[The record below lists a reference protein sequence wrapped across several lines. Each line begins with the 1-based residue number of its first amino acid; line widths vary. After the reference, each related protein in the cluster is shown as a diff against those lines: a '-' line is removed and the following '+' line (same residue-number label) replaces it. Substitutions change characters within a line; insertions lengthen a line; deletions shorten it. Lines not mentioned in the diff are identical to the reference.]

1 MPEATFD
8 PNWGS
13 MPGGW
18 LPEYTNGVLTGWW
31 RNTALDPSRGANQ
44 QGVQAGTD
52 YGFEYVP
59 ADKINGGEPATG
71 DIEYRTGGTSIEQ
84 NKPRGG
90 ALLEKVVPLAL
101 AAIAGGGAL
110 SAAGLGPY
118 AGAVQADMGL
128 LGAAP
133 AASSS
138 TGGSFLSD
146 LVGQSFANPDVAMGA
161 AQSAAPSFMAE
172 SAGLATAPM
181 SLAPYLGTSTAG
193 LGALGSAAGGALGAA
208 ANAVTP
214 ADYEIPPDWKPPAGT
229 TASEIANAVGNT
241 AGNASGLLSNVPD
254 WLKQWGPLLGGL
266 ALGAESYLNKGDE
279 QPQDPFTRDWARG
292 LLSNPRAS
300 AGAMSGLMNK
310 KYY

>member
-1 MPEATFD
+1 
-8 PNWGS
+8 
-13 MPGGW
+13 

-31 RNTALDPSRGANQ
+31 RNTAIDPSRGANQ

-59 ADKINGGEPATG
+59 ADKINGGEPSSG

-90 ALLEKVVPLAL
+90 ALLEKIVPLAL
-101 AAIAGGGAL
+101 AA
-110 SAAGLGPY
+110 
-118 AGAVQADMGL
+118 M
-128 LGAAP
+128 
-133 AASSS
+133 
-138 TGGSFLSD
+138 
-146 LVGQSFANPDVAMGA
+146 
-161 AQSAAPSFMAE
+161 
-172 SAGLATAPM
+172 
-181 SLAPYLGTSTAG
+181 
-193 LGALGSAAGGALGAA
+193 AGGAGAEQLGLFGPGGFNGLTGLGTAAEAVGSAMPPLWSVDPIIGADAAAALLGGENAALGGMGLGTGSFVPSATTSLGGFGGAATSGMPPLWNVDPIVGADAAAATLGGESAALGGMGAGTGAFVPSAAESLGGFGGAAGSALGNA
-208 ANAVTP
+208 ANA
-214 ADYEIPPDWKPPAGT
+214 
-229 TASEIANAVGNT
+229 

-292 LLSNPRAS
+292 LLSNPRSS
-300 AGAMSGLMNK
+300 ADAMAGLKAK